1 MSWRAYALEDLS
13 HSNFGWMPMFDEAR
27 ELARKENS
35 PEIGVLEIEY
45 QWALDTARAAGW
57 SGDFKQRPR
66 IFSLPERDELRFG
79 LVWTQPKTAN
89 TPERAFVISPI
100 DLPWLGEP
108 DATLD

>member
-1 MSWRAYALEDLS
+1 
-13 HSNFGWMPMFDEAR
+13 MFDEAR